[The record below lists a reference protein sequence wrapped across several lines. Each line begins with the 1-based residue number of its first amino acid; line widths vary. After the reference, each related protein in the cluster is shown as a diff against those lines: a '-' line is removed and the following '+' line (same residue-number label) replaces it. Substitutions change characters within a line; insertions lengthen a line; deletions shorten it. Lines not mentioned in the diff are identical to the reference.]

1 MFEVTVPAQRLT
13 GSPTYLEEWTEMS
26 PKMKN
31 PRLEPLSVSWATT
44 PARPKPV
51 AARCPGQQ
59 QRGKEASSSAS
70 WGEAVLC
77 SGNEAMF
84 KLRLCESQKMIKAR
98 PDSLPP
104 KFSKM

>member
-1 MFEVTVPAQRLT
+1 MDRDVPKD
-13 GSPTYLEEWTEMS
+13 EESQART
-26 PKMKN
+26 
-31 PRLEPLSVSWATT
+31 LSVSWATT

-84 KLRLCESQKMIKAR
+84 KLRLCESQKNDK
-98 PDSLPP
+98 
-104 KFSKM
+104 SKT